1 MRSTRRGYRANPIW
15 DIVHEVKFE
24 MEDLSRAIK
33 EAIPVRKYRPAAE
46 YYTLYLTYN
55 GLIQAHE
62 CVEKHPDRC
71 FWIDGIG
78 MVRHG
83 RTELDKAWGEGGQ
96 KSSEIVGRSVVARW
110 PAIRDH
116 L

>member
-1 MRSTRRGYRANPIW
+1 M
-15 DIVHEVKFE
+15 
-24 MEDLSRAIK
+24 
-33 EAIPVRKYRPAAE
+33 
-46 YYTLYLTYN
+46 YLTYK
-55 GLIQAHE
+55 GLIQAQGS
-62 CVEKHPDRC
+62 VGKHPDRR

-96 KSSEIVGRSVVARW
+96 KSSEIVRRSVVARW

-116 L
+116 LMKIEAAAAALSELSQPAAKEAPLVA